1 MIRERISNA
10 WQMLM
15 GNKGR
20 SILTML
26 GIIVGIAAVITVVS
40 VGEGAKDAVL
50 GQFDQVG
57 ASSLLLSVSSGQAT
71 DSDLLTADDVE
82 AVREQISELRFVSA
96 EHQLIGRTD
105 KYGDSTMIFIT
116 GIDQDWMRIS
126 NLTMT
131 DGRQFSLPELER
143 GVPVMILEEE
153 TAKRLYP
160 GRSPLGEIIEIN
172 LQGSLREV
180 EVIGVGYSVVSQ
192 MTSFANTDMEMPMIV

>member
-116 GIDQDWMRIS
+116 GDNFPCQNWS
-126 NLTMT
+126 AVCL
-131 DGRQFSLPELER
+131 
-143 GVPVMILEEE
+143 
-153 TAKRLYP
+153 
-160 GRSPLGEIIEIN
+160 
-172 LQGSLREV
+172 
-180 EVIGVGYSVVSQ
+180 
-192 MTSFANTDMEMPMIV
+192 